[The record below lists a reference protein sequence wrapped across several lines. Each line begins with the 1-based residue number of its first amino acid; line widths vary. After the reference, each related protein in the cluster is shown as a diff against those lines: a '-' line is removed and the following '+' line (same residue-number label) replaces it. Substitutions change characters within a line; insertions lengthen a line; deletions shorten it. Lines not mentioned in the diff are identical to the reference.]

1 MRMHATAH
9 LIAGVQARSFTDDDV
24 DAAEARLQVCSRTKY
39 PARHSHQ
46 PAGLGIVIQG

>member
-1 MRMHATAH
+1 MRMQAAAH

-24 DAAEARLQVCSRTKY
+24 DAAEARLQVFLRRQY